1 MLKNWFEEHTA
12 EWVADE
18 RARAGLTLKAPV
30 SEAKGAASPG
40 IPREK
45 PGPREQEPQPP
56 QLQAA
61 PPTMD
66 IYHECAA
73 EDCDKPVCN
82 GGERQHIPS
91 PYCSSVCWYKHA
103 KDGRVHGPAD
113 TKAWAEDT
121 TNALWRRGRLTEA
134 NVDPRREAVLQM
146 DIKAGSPLSDLYH
159 EQRREQEEACRA
171 QKARRAS
178 VTASLTT

>member
-1 MLKNWFEEHTA
+1 
-12 EWVADE
+12 
-18 RARAGLTLKAPV
+18 
-30 SEAKGAASPG
+30 
-40 IPREK
+40 
-45 PGPREQEPQPP
+45 
-56 QLQAA
+56 
-61 PPTMD
+61 MD

-121 TNALWRRGRLTEA
+121 TNALWRRERLTEA
-134 NVDPRREAVLQM
+134 NVGPRREAVLRM
-146 DIKAGSPLSDLYH
+146 DIKAGDPLSDLYH

-171 QKARRAS
+171 QKARRAN
-178 VTASLTT
+178 VAARLTT